1 MGRLILKG
9 IEVYGVRQYCVI
21 LNGLT
26 VAAVL
31 VLCDGHASLDGLL
44 SILSLVKTQ
53 VSGSVPQFY
62 LSHLTKRFL
71 NANL

>member
-1 MGRLILKG
+1 M
-9 IEVYGVRQYCVI
+9 RQYCVI

-31 VLCDGHASLDGLL
+31 VLCDGHASWDGLL

-53 VSGSVPQFY
+53 VSGSVPQFCFLPSDKEVPKCEFVNQSMGS
-62 LSHLTKRFL
+62 LSH
-71 NANL
+71 